1 MEFDDKLRM
10 KCSQWQCLN
19 TSPVQVW
26 LSEGKLVPERFR
38 GNTGDNDDN
47 DSHRY
52 KYHYLLLCLLVWPV
66 WVPRSLLVSLSATL
80 IWTIN
85 GGESLMKTTTNHLR
99 YNIKDVGASRKAGG
113 VCWWLSC
120 KLWMTGAAGYQK
132 LFLSVIGLIKLSSL
146 ISTIR
151 GRTL

>member
-52 KYHYLLLCLLVWPV
+52 KYHYCVSCPGLACLGSSVF
-66 WVPRSLLVSLSATL
+66 
-80 IWTIN
+80 I
-85 GGESLMKTTTNHLR
+85 G
-99 YNIKDVGASRKAGG
+99 
-113 VCWWLSC
+113 
-120 KLWMTGAAGYQK
+120 
-132 LFLSVIGLIKLSSL
+132 LSVSY
-146 ISTIR
+146 TYMDN
-151 GRTL
+151 